1 MNHRIQ
7 FGINRISAPRQ
18 TFADY
23 LAMCKRIGVSA
34 IEIRNDLKGVEISDG
49 TPAAE
54 LRAQAEQAGI
64 VIRSI
69 NALYPFDV
77 FDAGLEARA
86 RSMAAYAQAC
96 GAQALVMCPLNSRDD
111 QRTEAE
117 RRRDLVHALRRLR
130 PILDDHGI
138 EGLVE
143 PLGFEECVLRRKS
156 DAVEAI
162 YAAGGERHFK
172 LVHDTFHHH
181 LAGEDIFF
189 PDLTGLVHVSGVE
202 SAELDERDMRDGH
215 RVLVGEGDRLGNIAQ
230 LRTLLARG
238 YRGLVSFEPFA
249 AEVMEA
255 ENSEALLAE
264 SMRYIHNALV

>member
-54 LRAQAEQAGI
+54 LKAQAEQVGI

-86 RSMAAYAQAC
+86 RSMAAYARAC

-130 PILDDHGI
+130 PILDEHGI

-162 YAAGGERHFK
+162 YAAAGERHFK

-202 SAELDERDMRDGH
+202 SAELDARDMRDGH

-230 LRTLLARG
+230 LRTLLDRG

-264 SMRYIHNALV
+264 SMHYIHHALS